1 MYHICYLKKC
11 NIQNKAVSMGSQAGI
26 QNWR

>member
-1 MYHICYLKKC
+1 
-11 NIQNKAVSMGSQAGI
+11 MGSQAGI